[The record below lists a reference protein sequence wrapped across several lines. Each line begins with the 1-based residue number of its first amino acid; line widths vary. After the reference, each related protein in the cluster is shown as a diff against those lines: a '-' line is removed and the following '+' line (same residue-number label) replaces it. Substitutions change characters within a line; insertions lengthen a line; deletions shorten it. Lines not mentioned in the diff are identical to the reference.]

1 MGAGSDIKAKRSQ
14 FKKLAEVLELCRKPT
29 TKTQIMHKTN
39 MSYSGMQKFLRHLLE
54 LELLRSSDDSTK
66 HITTEKGL
74 EFIRRYA
81 VLQDLLK

>member
-14 FKKLAEVLELCRKPT
+14 FKMLAEVLELCRKPT

-39 MSYSGMQKFLRHLLE
+39 MSYSGMQKFLRHLLKF
-54 LELLRSSDDSTK
+54 ELLRPSDDSTK
-66 HITTEKGL
+66 YITTEKGL

-81 VLQDLLK
+81 GLQDQLK